1 MSPIKTI
8 NLLIYTSISLY
19 KQFLYYLNVRINK
32 TYILYALKLYNMFME
47 KNKKPLNNI
56 KVLDLTH
63 MLSGPFGSMILADLG
78 CEVIKIEP
86 PQKGEGTRRLLENDP
101 DYSHNGMGAYFYTL
115 NRNKKSVAI
124 DLKNKKGIEIFYK
137 LVSKADVV
145 LSNFSAGVTKKL
157 KIDFDALKEINPK
170 IITCTVSGFGE
181 TGPNFQRPA
190 FDQIAQALGGGM
202 SITGLS
208 AKDPMRAGIPIGDL
222 GGGMFAVMGIQAAI
236 ISRNETGF
244 GQHVDISM
252 LDCQISML
260 NYMATMHTMS
270 GIIPEPIGNSHF
282 VHMPYDTFLTKDYPI
297 VIAAVGDQFWQRL
310 LKIFKDP
317 ELKNPV
323 YEKAFERQKDKEKI
337 AAIMQKELSEE
348 TSQHWLHELE
358 KESVPCA
365 RVNNL
370 EQAINDEQIQYR
382 KMVVDVPHPEGG
394 SVKVPGNPIKLS
406 SITDEQFTSPPL
418 LGEHT
423 KEILEDWLDFKDEE
437 LIELDK
443 QQIID
448 IKK

>member
-1 MSPIKTI
+1 MD
-8 NLLIYTSISLY
+8 
-19 KQFLYYLNVRINK
+19 
-32 TYILYALKLYNMFME
+32 
-47 KNKKPLNNI
+47 KNIKPLKNI

-63 MLSGPFGSMILADLG
+63 MLSGPYGSMILADLG

-86 PQKGEGTRRLLENDP
+86 PKKGEGTRRLLENDP

-115 NRNKKSVAI
+115 NRNKKSVAL
-124 DLKNKKGIEIFYK
+124 DLKNQLGIEIFYELIK
-137 LVSKADVV
+137 KADVV
-145 LSNFSAGVTKKL
+145 ISNFSAGVTKKL
-157 KIDFDALKEINPK
+157 KIDFDTLKKFNPK
-170 IITCTVSGFGE
+170 IITCAVSGFGE

-208 AKDPMRAGIPIGDL
+208 AQDPMRAGIPIGDL

-236 ISRNETGF
+236 IARSESGF

-260 NYMATMHTMS
+260 NYMATMHSMS
-270 GIIPEPIGNSHF
+270 GLIPEPIGNSHF
-282 VHMPYDTFLTKDYPI
+282 VHMPYNTFRTKDFPI
-297 VIAAVGDQFWQRL
+297 VIAAVGDQFWPRL

-317 ELKNPV
+317 ELKNSEF
-323 YEKAFERQKDKEKI
+323 EKAFERQKNKEKI
-337 AAIMQKELSEE
+337 ESILQKELLNESSEY
-348 TSQHWLHELE
+348 WLNELE

-370 EQAINDEQIQYR
+370 EQAMNDEQIQYR
-382 KMVVDVPHPEGG
+382 NMLVDVMHPEGG

-406 SITDEQFTSPPL
+406 SIENEQFSSPPL

-423 KEILEDWLDFKDEE
+423 KEVLQKWLNFSDEK
-437 LIELDK
+437 LNELDE
-443 QQIID
+443 QEVIEF
-448 IKK
+448 KK

>member
-1 MSPIKTI
+1 
-8 NLLIYTSISLY
+8 
-19 KQFLYYLNVRINK
+19 
-32 TYILYALKLYNMFME
+32 ME
-47 KNKKPLNNI
+47 KNKKILNNI

-63 MLSGPFGSMILADLG
+63 MLSGPYGSMILADLG

-115 NRNKKSVAI
+115 NRNKKSVSI

-157 KIDFDALKEINPK
+157 KIDFDTLKAINPK

-208 AKDPMRAGIPIGDL
+208 TKDPMRAGIPIGDL

-317 ELKNPV
+317 ELKNPM

-337 AAIMQKELSEE
+337 AAIIQKELSEE

-382 KMVVDVPHPEGG
+382 KMIVDVPHPEGG

-406 SITDEQFTSPPL
+406 SITDEQYTSPPL

-423 KEILEDWLDFKDEE
+423 KEILGDWLDFKDEE

-443 QQIID
+443 QKIID

>member
-1 MSPIKTI
+1 
-8 NLLIYTSISLY
+8 
-19 KQFLYYLNVRINK
+19 
-32 TYILYALKLYNMFME
+32 ME
-47 KNKKPLNNI
+47 NNAKPLSNI

-63 MLSGPFGSMILADLG
+63 MLSGPYGSMILADLG

-115 NRNKKSVAI
+115 NRNKKSVAL
-124 DLKNKKGIEIFYK
+124 DLKNQKGIKVFYE
-137 LVSKADVV
+137 LVKKADVV
-145 LSNFSAGVTKKL
+145 ISNFSAGVTKKL
-157 KIDFDALKEINPK
+157 KIDFDILKTINPK

-208 AKDPMRAGIPIGDL
+208 AQDPMRAGIPIGDL
-222 GGGMFAVMGIQAAI
+222 GGGMFAVMGIQTAI
-236 ISRNETGF
+236 INRSESGF

-270 GIIPEPIGNSHF
+270 GIVPKPIGNSHF

-317 ELKNPV
+317 ELKNPI

-337 AAIMQKELSEE
+337 AAIMQDELSKQ
-348 TSQHWLHELE
+348 TSEHWLQKLE
-358 KESVPCA
+358 KELVPCA

-370 EQAINDEQIQYR
+370 EQAINDEQVRYR
-382 KMVVDVPHPEGG
+382 KMIVDVPHPEGG

-406 SITDEQFTSPPL
+406 SLTDEQFTAPPL

-423 KEILEDWLDFKDEE
+423 KDILDKWLNLAEEE
-437 LIELDK
+437 LIELEK
-443 QQIID
+443 QEIIE

>member
-1 MSPIKTI
+1 M
-8 NLLIYTSISLY
+8 
-19 KQFLYYLNVRINK
+19 NK
-32 TYILYALKLYNMFME
+32 DT
-47 KNKKPLNNI
+47 KPLSNI

-63 MLSGPFGSMILADLG
+63 MLSGPYGSMILADMG
-78 CEVIKIEP
+78 CDVIKIEP
-86 PQKGEGTRRLLENDP
+86 PLKGEGTRRLLENDP

-124 DLKNKKGIEIFYK
+124 DLKNEEGLEIFYALIK
-137 LVSKADVV
+137 EVDVV
-145 LSNFSAGVTKKL
+145 ISNFSAGVTKKL
-157 KIDFDALKEINPK
+157 KIDFDTLKTINPK

-181 TGPNFQRPA
+181 TGPNFKRPA

-208 AKDPMRAGIPIGDL
+208 AQDPMRAGIPIGDL

-236 ISRNETGF
+236 INRSESGL

-270 GIIPEPIGNSHF
+270 GLIPEPIGNSHF
-282 VHMPYDTFLTKDYPI
+282 VHMPYNTFHTKDFPI
-297 VIAAVGDQFWQRL
+297 VIAAVGDQFWPRL

-317 ELKNPV
+317 KLKNPI
-323 YEKAFERQKDKEKI
+323 YEKAFERQKNKKEI
-337 AAIMQKELSEE
+337 ENILQKELLNELSEY
-348 TSQHWLHELE
+348 WLDELE

-370 EQAINDEQIQYR
+370 EQAINDEQVQYR
-382 KMVVDVPHPEGG
+382 NMLVDVAHPEGG

-406 SITDEQFTSPPL
+406 SVENEEYTSPPL

-423 KEILEDWLDFKDEE
+423 KEVLQEWLNYSEEE
-437 LIELDK
+437 LSKLHEKKIIEL
-443 QQIID
+443 
-448 IKK
+448 KK

>member
-63 MLSGPFGSMILADLG
+63 MLSGPYGSMILADLG

-236 ISRNETGF
+236 ISRNETGT

>member
-1 MSPIKTI
+1 MNK
-8 NLLIYTSISLY
+8 
-19 KQFLYYLNVRINK
+19 NV
-32 TYILYALKLYNMFME
+32 
-47 KNKKPLNNI
+47 KPLKNI

-63 MLSGPFGSMILADLG
+63 MLSGPYGSMILADLG

-86 PQKGEGTRRLLENDP
+86 PKKGEGTRRLLENDP

-124 DLKNKKGIEIFYK
+124 DLKNQLGIDIFYELIK
-137 LVSKADVV
+137 KADVV
-145 LSNFSAGVTKKL
+145 ISNFSAGVTKKL
-157 KIDFDALKEINPK
+157 KIDFDTLKKFNSK

-208 AKDPMRAGIPIGDL
+208 AEDPMRAGIPIGDL

-236 ISRNETGF
+236 IARSESGL

-260 NYMATMHTMS
+260 NYMATMHSMS
-270 GIIPEPIGNSHF
+270 GLIPEPIGNSHF
-282 VHMPYDTFLTKDYPI
+282 VHMPYNTFRTKDFPI
-297 VIAAVGDQFWQRL
+297 VIAAVGDQFWPRL

-317 ELKNPV
+317 ELKNSEF
-323 YEKAFERQKDKEKI
+323 EKAFERQKNKEKI
-337 AAIMQKELSEE
+337 ESILQKELLNESSEY
-348 TSQHWLHELE
+348 WLNELE

-370 EQAINDEQIQYR
+370 EQAMNDEQIQYR
-382 KMVVDVPHPEGG
+382 NMLVDVMHPEGG

-406 SITDEQFTSPPL
+406 SIENEQYSSPPL

-423 KEILEDWLDFKDEE
+423 KEVLQKWLNFSDEK
-437 LIELDK
+437 LNELDE
-443 QQIID
+443 QQVIE

>member
-1 MSPIKTI
+1 MNK
-8 NLLIYTSISLY
+8 
-19 KQFLYYLNVRINK
+19 NV
-32 TYILYALKLYNMFME
+32 
-47 KNKKPLNNI
+47 KPLKNI

-63 MLSGPFGSMILADLG
+63 MLSGPYGSMILADLG

-86 PQKGEGTRRLLENDP
+86 PKKGEGTRRLLENDP

-124 DLKNKKGIEIFYK
+124 DLKNQLGIDIFYELIK
-137 LVSKADVV
+137 KADVV
-145 LSNFSAGVTKKL
+145 ISNFSAGVTKKL
-157 KIDFDALKEINPK
+157 KIDFDTLKKFNPK

-208 AKDPMRAGIPIGDL
+208 AEDPMRAGIPIGDL

-236 ISRNETGF
+236 IARSESGL

-260 NYMATMHTMS
+260 NYMATMHSMS
-270 GIIPEPIGNSHF
+270 GLIPEPIGNSHF
-282 VHMPYDTFLTKDYPI
+282 VHMPYNTFRTKDFPI
-297 VIAAVGDQFWQRL
+297 VIAAVGDQFWPRL

-317 ELKNPV
+317 ELKKSEF
-323 YEKAFERQKDKEKI
+323 EKAFERQKNKEKI
-337 AAIMQKELSEE
+337 ESILQKELLNESSEY
-348 TSQHWLHELE
+348 WLSELE

-370 EQAINDEQIQYR
+370 EQAMNDEQIQYR
-382 KMVVDVPHPEGG
+382 NMLVDVMHPEGG

-406 SITDEQFTSPPL
+406 SIENEQYSSPPL

-423 KEILEDWLDFKDEE
+423 KEVLQKWLNFSDEK
-437 LIELDK
+437 LNELDE
-443 QQIID
+443 QEVIEF
-448 IKK
+448 KK

>member
-1 MSPIKTI
+1 MD
-8 NLLIYTSISLY
+8 
-19 KQFLYYLNVRINK
+19 
-32 TYILYALKLYNMFME
+32 
-47 KNKKPLNNI
+47 KNAKPLKNI

-63 MLSGPFGSMILADLG
+63 MLSGPYGSMILADLG

-86 PQKGEGTRRLLENDP
+86 PKKGEGTRRLLENDP

-124 DLKNKKGIEIFYK
+124 DLKNQTGIKIFYELIK
-137 LVSKADVV
+137 KADVV
-145 LSNFSAGVTKKL
+145 ISNFSAGVTKKL
-157 KIDFDALKEINPK
+157 QIDFDALKKINPK

-208 AKDPMRAGIPIGDL
+208 AQDPMRAGIPIGDL

-236 ISRNETGF
+236 IARSESGV

-260 NYMATMHTMS
+260 NYMATMHSMS
-270 GIIPEPIGNSHF
+270 GLIPKPIGNSHF
-282 VHMPYDTFLTKDYPI
+282 VHMPYNTFRTKDFPI
-297 VIAAVGDQFWQRL
+297 VIAAVGDQFWPRL
-310 LKIFKDP
+310 LRIFKDP
-317 ELKNPV
+317 ELKKSE
-323 YEKAFERQKDKEKI
+323 YEKAFERQKNKEKI
-337 AAIMQKELSEE
+337 EKIIQKELLNKS
-348 TSQHWLHELE
+348 SDFWLSELE

-370 EQAINDEQIQYR
+370 KQALNDEQILYR
-382 KMVVDVPHPEGG
+382 NMLVDVIHPEGG

-406 SITDEQFTSPPL
+406 SVENEQYSSPPL

-423 KEILEDWLDFKDEE
+423 RKVLQEWLNFSDEK
-437 LIELDK
+437 LNDLDE
-443 QQIID
+443 QQIIE
-448 IKK
+448 IK

>member
-1 MSPIKTI
+1 
-8 NLLIYTSISLY
+8 
-19 KQFLYYLNVRINK
+19 
-32 TYILYALKLYNMFME
+32 ME

-63 MLSGPFGSMILADLG
+63 MLSGPYGSMILADLG

-86 PQKGEGTRRLLENDP
+86 PQNGEGTRRLLENDP

-317 ELKNPV
+317 ELKNPL

-382 KMVVDVPHPEGG
+382 KMIVDVPHPEGG

-406 SITDEQFTSPPL
+406 SITDEQYTSPPL

-423 KEILEDWLDFKDEE
+423 KEILEDWLNFKDEE

>member
-1 MSPIKTI
+1 MNK
-8 NLLIYTSISLY
+8 
-19 KQFLYYLNVRINK
+19 NV
-32 TYILYALKLYNMFME
+32 
-47 KNKKPLNNI
+47 KPLKNI

-63 MLSGPFGSMILADLG
+63 MLSGPYGSMILADLG

-86 PQKGEGTRRLLENDP
+86 PKKGEGTRRLLENDP

-124 DLKNKKGIEIFYK
+124 DLKNQLGIDIFYELIK
-137 LVSKADVV
+137 KADVV
-145 LSNFSAGVTKKL
+145 ISNFSAGVTKKL
-157 KIDFDALKEINPK
+157 KIDFDTLKKFNSK

-208 AKDPMRAGIPIGDL
+208 AEDPMRAGIPIGDL

-236 ISRNETGF
+236 IARSESGL

-260 NYMATMHTMS
+260 NYMATMHSMS
-270 GIIPEPIGNSHF
+270 GLIPEPIGNSHF
-282 VHMPYDTFLTKDYPI
+282 VHMPYNTFRTKDFPI
-297 VIAAVGDQFWQRL
+297 VIAAVGDQFWPRL

-317 ELKNPV
+317 ELKKSEF
-323 YEKAFERQKDKEKI
+323 EKAFERQKNKEKI
-337 AAIMQKELSEE
+337 ESILQKELLNESSEY
-348 TSQHWLHELE
+348 WLNELE

-370 EQAINDEQIQYR
+370 EQAMNDEQIQYR
-382 KMVVDVPHPEGG
+382 NMLVDVMHPEGG

-406 SITDEQFTSPPL
+406 SIENEQFSSPPL

-423 KEILEDWLDFKDEE
+423 KEVLQKWLNFSDEK
-437 LIELDK
+437 LNELDE
-443 QQIID
+443 QQVIEF
-448 IKK
+448 KK